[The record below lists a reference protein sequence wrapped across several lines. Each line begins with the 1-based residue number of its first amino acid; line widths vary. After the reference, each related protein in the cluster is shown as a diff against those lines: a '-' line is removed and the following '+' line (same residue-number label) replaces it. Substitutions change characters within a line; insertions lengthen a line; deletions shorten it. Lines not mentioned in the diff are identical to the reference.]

1 MLRPEVTPT
10 GPGREALPPLVQ
22 VRDAFTVLPFCT
34 IPLDKIGCGE
44 PGSEII
50 MGAAPRSAK
59 VGHGKLALRLPFTCY
74 VENRGVN
81 SISCV
86 PTFFFTFFIKT
97 YFFSLLGAAF

>member
-1 MLRPEVTPT
+1 LWPELTPT
-10 GPGREALPPLVQ
+10 GPGREALPPLVE

-34 IPLDKIGCGE
+34 LPLDKIGCGE

-74 VENRGVN
+74 VENHGD
-81 SISCV
+81 
-86 PTFFFTFFIKT
+86 K
-97 YFFSLLGAAF
+97 